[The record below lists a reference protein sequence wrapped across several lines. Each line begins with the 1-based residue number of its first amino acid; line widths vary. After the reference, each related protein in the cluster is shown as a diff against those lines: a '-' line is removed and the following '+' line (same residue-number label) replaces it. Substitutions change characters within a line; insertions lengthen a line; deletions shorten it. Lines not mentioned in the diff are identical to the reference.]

1 MRHLQSLFIISESLH
16 FQRKFKICKCQQ
28 CLLPTVNSP
37 LPCNNSSPIGGGGY
51 SSKVSVVLYNVCS
64 TQLFKSCP
72 VLFHT
77 KMSFFA
83 PIFWKKYMKKMWFSL
98 HEALIQKPLCAVLEI
113 RETFQL
119 VYWQNSWVGALGKS
133 KGNLWPATRK
143 SNQFDRLWLINCL
156 EDMIST

>member
-1 MRHLQSLFIISESLH
+1 MKILIFKEAMLQVMRHLQSLFIISESLH

-37 LPCNNSSPIGGGGY
+37 LPCNNSSPIAGGGY

-83 PIFWKKYMKKMWFSL
+83 PIFWKKIYEKNVIFTTWSSYTKAFMCCSRDQGDLSISL
-98 HEALIQKPLCAVLEI
+98 LAK
-113 RETFQL
+113 F
-119 VYWQNSWVGALGKS
+119 LGRS
-133 KGNLWPATRK
+133 PRK
-143 SNQFDRLWLINCL
+143 I
-156 EDMIST
+156 